1 MILGL
6 TPAAPAMQ
14 ELSLP
19 STAKS
24 LTNMDNQPQS
34 SKFKRHISNI
44 HNQLRNTIMPYNKT
58 IYLIFTKSPKTI
70 TDALPQQSQH
80 N

>member
-6 TPAAPAMQ
+6 TPAAPAMP

-24 LTNMDNQPQS
+24 LTNMDNQPPKAQN
-34 SKFKRHISNI
+34 SKDI
-44 HNQLRNTIMPYNKT
+44 
-58 IYLIFTKSPKTI
+58 IYPIYTTNSET
-70 TDALPQQSQH
+70 Q
-80 N
+80 